1 MILLGSVYSFK
12 FVNAA
17 DGFKALDDNWS
28 GIANKMSEDAID
40 TYPYDGN
47 ASDGTITSVSLDIL
61 YGTTRKLVTY
71 HGEIPERETTT
82 NDGKYVINPK
92 CNNKEIFDYLLTRN
106 YNYHPSIID
115 SNDKYQLVPYIDDI
129 GIPRHAAED
138 IEHKRRDAGNLR
150 TGQPLHRSA
159 AQRFNALVNQTR
171 VVVK

>member
-1 MILLGSVYSFK
+1 MKVKLNKLPILILVLMILLGSVYSFK

-82 NDGKYVINPK
+82 NDGKYVDAFEGIYYRGGTTLKTGAEVNPGKVSAKEYIILFKPLCINSL
-92 CNNKEIFDYLLTRN
+92 YLFKFFSFL
-106 YNYHPSIID
+106 
-115 SNDKYQLVPYIDDI
+115 
-129 GIPRHAAED
+129 
-138 IEHKRRDAGNLR
+138 
-150 TGQPLHRSA
+150 
-159 AQRFNALVNQTR
+159 
-171 VVVK
+171 